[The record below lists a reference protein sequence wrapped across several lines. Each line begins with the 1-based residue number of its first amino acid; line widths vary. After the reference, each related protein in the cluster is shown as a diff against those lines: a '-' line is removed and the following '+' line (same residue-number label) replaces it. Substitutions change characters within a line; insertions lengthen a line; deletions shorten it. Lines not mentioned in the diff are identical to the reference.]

1 MTQKKS
7 DGTQLPPEGLQ
18 MSTRPEMSK
27 AFYHNY
33 VGIKVGK
40 RASKR
45 TRAIENAQT
54 NKTCRIQFIWSTGLH
69 SNHRPAFKML
79 LFISHGDFY
88 FGTENSVVKVD
99 FFHELSRFGICFNVF
114 WGFGGLNDVLLF
126 FAVEPKVD

>member
-1 MTQKKS
+1 
-7 DGTQLPPEGLQ
+7 
-18 MSTRPEMSK
+18 MSNRPEMSK

-45 TRAIENAQT
+45 TRAIENSQT

-88 FGTENSVVKVD
+88 FGTENSVVEVD
-99 FFHELSRFGICFNVF
+99 FFSRIKPIRNLFYCF
-114 WGFGGLNDVLLF
+114 WDFGGLNDVLLF
-126 FAVEPKVD
+126 FAVEPKAD